1 MTRGVRTQR
10 SVGSWKDASVTGGVR
25 TRCSVGSWKDESVT
39 GGVRTR
45 RSVGSWRDALVTG
58 GVRTRRGVGS
68 WKRPR
73 TGKGCERDMRRGRST
88 AGAQATAVH
97 EASLA
102 ACQSYCA
109 HVRCSR
115 EFSILQL
122 LFPNLSVSLKLPGNE
137 VLKMKIKNL
146 LHLL

>member
-1 MTRGVRTQR
+1 MSVARGVRTQHSVESWR
-10 SVGSWKDASVTGGVR
+10 DESVTRRVRTQGSVGSWKDASVTGGVR
-25 TRCSVGSWKDESVT
+25 TRRSVGSWK
-39 GGVRTR
+39 
-45 RSVGSWRDALVTG
+45 RS
-58 GVRTRRGVGS
+58 
-68 WKRPR
+68 R
-73 TGKGCERDMRRGRST
+73 TGKGCERDIRRGWSMAGGRAT
-88 AGAQATAVH
+88 AGD

-122 LFPNLSVSLKLPGNE
+122 LFPNLSVSLKLLGNE